1 MRQPDQNPA
10 MFKPIAAVLAF
21 ALALGTW
28 FLPVAAQPRPKVFH
42 IGLLSANALATN
54 EPHIKAFR
62 DVLHVLGYDEGRNL
76 VIDMRFA
83 AGAYDKLP
91 AMAAELAALKVD
103 VFFTITEPA
112 LLAAKEAGRNIPI
125 VTVTCN
131 TIERLVGS
139 LARPG
144 GNATGF
150 SCVSSDLVSKRL
162 GLLKTFVPTL
172 SRAAM
177 LYYVDGSTESDL
189 KEAEAAA
196 QTLGV
201 TLVRYG
207 VRSADELVPAF
218 DEMARQNCGALYI
231 ASSGF
236 TNLHRQTLAQ
246 LALDHHLPAIYGFR
260 EFADDGGLLAYG
272 ASLND
277 AFQRAAYY
285 VDKVLK
291 GAKPS
296 DLPAEEPTRFELV
309 VNAKTA
315 AALGMKI
322 PDLILVQANEVLE

>member
-1 MRQPDQNPA
+1 MLNR
-10 MFKPIAAVLAF
+10 IAAVLAF
-21 ALALGTW
+21 ALAITTW
-28 FLPVAAQPRPKVFH
+28 LLPSAAQQHRVFRV
-42 IGLLSANALATN
+42 GLLSANAAATN
-54 EPHIKAFR
+54 TAHIKAFR
-62 DVLHVLGYDEGRNL
+62 ETMHTLGYDEGRNL
-76 VIDMRFA
+76 VIEMRFA
-83 AGAYDKLP
+83 DGQYDKLP

-103 VFFTITEPA
+103 VFFTVTEPA

-131 TIERLVGS
+131 TIERLLGS

-150 SCVSSDLVSKRL
+150 SCVSSDLVGKRL
-162 GLLKTFVPTL
+162 GLLNTFVPTL

-196 QTLGV
+196 QMLGV

-207 VRSADELVPAF
+207 VRTADELAPAF
-218 DEMARQNCGALYI
+218 DEMARENCGALYI

-236 TNLHRQTLAQ
+236 TNLHRKTLAQ
-246 LALDHHLPAIYGFR
+246 LAISHRLPAIYGFR
-260 EFADDGGLLAYG
+260 EFADDGGLITYG
-272 ASLND
+272 ASLSD
-277 AFQRAAYY
+277 AFQRVAYY
-285 VDKVLK
+285 VDKVFK

-315 AALGMKI
+315 TALGIKI